1 MNENLFEFASVK
13 QNKLANTIRTRIIS
27 EIIRME
33 NINELNELA
42 GTKFE
47 KSDLLIYFKNIN
59 DFRYF
64 LDQRNIS
71 TQSIIV
77 SAMIKL
83 KRKHK

>member
-27 EIIRME
+27 EIITME

>member
-59 DFRYF
+59 NFRYF